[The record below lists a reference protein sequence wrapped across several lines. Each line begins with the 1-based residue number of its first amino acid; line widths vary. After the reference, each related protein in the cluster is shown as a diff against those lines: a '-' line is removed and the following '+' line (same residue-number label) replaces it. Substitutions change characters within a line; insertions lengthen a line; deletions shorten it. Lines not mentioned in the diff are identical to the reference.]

1 MIGRVEETSAS
12 FEARSAPRL
21 YPTLGAL
28 QALND
33 AGVLKHV
40 DYLSTVSGGGYIG
53 CCLSACLESTK
64 GHFPFESPRPLEDE
78 TPPIQHIRDYSN
90 YLFPNGASDFL
101 HNASI
106 YARGLIA
113 NFILVMPFLL
123 LFAALT
129 IASNPKLGEPKIFGI
144 EIPSIFL
151 SFGKFVVTGHL
162 ALILFGLTVFWALF
176 RSTRSRNRPEIPS
189 PMNTVVGAMVLALL
203 FSAFVELQ
211 PYLIFRK
218 IQHGSVLDIAD
229 LAESIKWLSVT
240 LGPLAAV
247 VAIFKAPIETHL
259 KSTMESASW
268 RLLIAHYAMRL
279 GILVA
284 ALIVPFLLWMVYL
297 NLSLWGICP
306 VDEISKCGPPDWV
319 SAPAGFLFGG
329 LPQELSIVALYVAIA
344 IIFFVSALFLLP
356 NANSLHPLY
365 RDRLGKAFL
374 FKPQLTLQKKDELE
388 SQRLRLSDL
397 SGKYGPY
404 LLINAALNIQNSA
417 TANRRGR
424 NADFFLLSP
433 KFVGSESTGYVATED
448 IQQIAPELDLATAMA
463 VSGAA
468 ASSNMGAE
476 SIKALTPTLALLNI
490 RLGYWLRNPLKVGKN
505 KIWKFRNIWANF
517 YFLVE
522 LFGLLNEHRKSVY
535 LTDGGHIE
543 NLGLYQLLKRRCRVI
558 ITVDAEAD
566 PQMAFGSF
574 NTLVRYAR
582 IDLGVQIDLP
592 WQQIAD
598 KSLST
603 GKAIDEDGSAEKSK
617 GPHCAIGQITY
628 PTGHKC
634 ILVYIKASLT
644 GDENDYVIHYKKRYS
659 AFPHETTLD
668 QMFSEEQFEA
678 YRALGYHA
686 AHGLFDRHDKFAHL
700 DADEFAETPTQ
711 LADQL
716 FPRVT
721 TSNMLG
727 SHQEFADRLSAT
739 NDLASA

>member
-1 MIGRVEETSAS
+1 MTVRDSITRTGARTPGAEDYPTSMAAHGRASHPTQCGITEVASMCARGRHKPNISRCMPGAGLSRPCAGRCCPTCQPSSRIGENPPYGMIGRVEETSAS

-21 YPTLGAL
+21 YPSLGAL

-40 DYLSTVSGGGYIG
+40 DYLSTVAGGGYIG

-329 LPQELSIVALYVAIA
+329 LPQELSIVALYVA
-344 IIFFVSALFLLP
+344 
-356 NANSLHPLY
+356 
-365 RDRLGKAFL
+365 
-374 FKPQLTLQKKDELE
+374 
-388 SQRLRLSDL
+388 
-397 SGKYGPY
+397 
-404 LLINAALNIQNSA
+404 
-417 TANRRGR
+417 
-424 NADFFLLSP
+424 
-433 KFVGSESTGYVATED
+433 
-448 IQQIAPELDLATAMA
+448 
-463 VSGAA
+463 
-468 ASSNMGAE
+468 
-476 SIKALTPTLALLNI
+476 
-490 RLGYWLRNPLKVGKN
+490 
-505 KIWKFRNIWANF
+505 
-517 YFLVE
+517 
-522 LFGLLNEHRKSVY
+522 
-535 LTDGGHIE
+535 
-543 NLGLYQLLKRRCRVI
+543 
-558 ITVDAEAD
+558 
-566 PQMAFGSF
+566 
-574 NTLVRYAR
+574 
-582 IDLGVQIDLP
+582 
-592 WQQIAD
+592 
-598 KSLST
+598 
-603 GKAIDEDGSAEKSK
+603 
-617 GPHCAIGQITY
+617 
-628 PTGHKC
+628 
-634 ILVYIKASLT
+634 
-644 GDENDYVIHYKKRYS
+644 
-659 AFPHETTLD
+659 
-668 QMFSEEQFEA
+668 
-678 YRALGYHA
+678 
-686 AHGLFDRHDKFAHL
+686 
-700 DADEFAETPTQ
+700 
-711 LADQL
+711 
-716 FPRVT
+716 
-721 TSNMLG
+721 
-727 SHQEFADRLSAT
+727 
-739 NDLASA
+739 